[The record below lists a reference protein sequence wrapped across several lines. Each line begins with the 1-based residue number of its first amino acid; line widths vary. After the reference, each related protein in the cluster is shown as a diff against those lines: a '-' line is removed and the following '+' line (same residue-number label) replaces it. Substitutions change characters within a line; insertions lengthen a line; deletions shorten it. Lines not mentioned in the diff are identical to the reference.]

1 MTKWEYKTIKVMT
14 GGFMGGKLDESELEH
29 ELNHYGQD
37 GWEVVSCF
45 DTSYGQGTTREVIV
59 VFKRPV
65 E

>member
-29 ELNHYGQD
+29 ELNRYGQD